1 MHRRH
6 KFIMTA
12 VAAVVLMAGTAHA
25 GTASAGSKQVRAR
38 GATSQVATEKVYIQ
52 LSGMG

>member
-1 MHRRH
+1 MHCRH

-12 VAAVVLMAGTAHA
+12 VAAVVLMAGTAPA
-25 GTASAGSKQVRAR
+25 GTASAGSTLVRAR
-38 GATSQVATEKVYIQ
+38 GAASQVVTEKVYIQ